1 MKAVPALR
9 VNAVNRAPLAR
20 RRFVLYWMIATRRT
34 RWSFG
39 LQHAIARAE
48 QLGLPLIVLEALR
61 VGYQWASPRL
71 HRFVMDGMAA
81 NHARFA
87 GTPIAYHPYLEPTA
101 GHGAG
106 LVHALAGEAAV
117 VVTDEF
123 PCFFLPRMVQAA
135 GKKLEDLGVRLEQ
148 VDSNGLLPLRAT
160 DRTFTA
166 AQHFRRFMHKEIAR
180 HLEPGGFPEAD
191 PLSFA
196 SALPKAV
203 VPEAVRTRWPAAA
216 PSLLGGEGS
225 AGFLAG
231 LPIDHEVAV
240 VDYRGGEVVADAVI
254 TSFLERK
261 LARYPDDRNQPEQDV
276 PSGLSPYLHFGHASV
291 HDVVSRLFAR
301 DGWTLEHLAPRP
313 TGSREGWWN
322 LSPEGEAFIDELVTW
337 REIGYN
343 YCFLQPDYDAFETLP
358 DWAQATLDKHAA
370 DERPYTYT
378 RAELETGR
386 THDALWNA
394 AQNQLRHE
402 GRIHNYLRMLW
413 GKKILEWSASPR
425 AALATLIELNN
436 RWSTDGRN
444 PNSYSGIFWTLG
456 RFDRAWG
463 PERPIFGSVRYMSSD
478 NTARKV
484 RVNDYIRRYSGRL
497 PHLAARS

>member
-1 MKAVPALR
+1 MAVMNPVPALR
-9 VNAVNRAPLAR
+9 VNAVNRAPLR
-20 RRFVLYWMIATRRT
+20 RGRYVLYWMIATRRT

-39 LQHAIARAE
+39 LQHAIARAQ
-48 QLGLPLIVLEALR
+48 QLGVPLVVLEALR
-61 VGYQWASPRL
+61 VGYPWASPRL
-71 HRFVMDGMAA
+71 HRFVMDGMAD
-81 NHARFA
+81 NLARFA

-101 GHGAG
+101 GHGSG
-106 LVHALAGEAAV
+106 LLEALAGEAALV
-117 VVTDEF
+117 VSDEF

-135 GKKLEDLGVRLEQ
+135 GRKLDDLGVRLEQ

-166 AQHFRRFMHKEIAR
+166 AQHFRRFMHKEIAQ
-180 HLEPGGFPEAD
+180 HLTPDAFPVAD
-191 PLSFA
+191 PLLFA
-196 SALPKAV
+196 STLPRAV
-203 VPEAVRTRWPAAA
+203 LPPTVLERWPAATPA
-216 PSLLGGEGS
+216 LLRGEGS
-225 AGFLAG
+225 AVFLAR
-231 LPIDHEVAV
+231 LPIDHEVPE
-240 VDYRGGEVVADAVI
+240 VDYRGGEVAAEDVI
-254 TSFLERK
+254 TRFMTSK
-261 LARYPDDRNQPEQDV
+261 LTRYGDERNQPELDV

-301 DGWTLEHLAPRP
+301 DQWTLDRLAPRP

-343 YCFLQPDYDAFETLP
+343 YAFLEQDYDRWETLP
-358 DWAQATLDKHAA
+358 DWARTTLDKHAS
-370 DERPYTYT
+370 DERPYVYT
-378 RAELETGR
+378 RVELESAR

-394 AQNQLRHE
+394 AQNQLRRE

-413 GKKILEWSASPR
+413 GKKILEWSSSPR
-425 AALATLIELNN
+425 EALATLIELNN

-484 RVNDYIRRYSGRL
+484 RVGDYIRRYSGRL
-497 PHLAARS
+497 PGV